1 MAPQYR
7 FNPMNDVLFET
18 QSQIIEELVKKEP
31 CILVGRCA
39 NYLLQ
44 DRALRIFIYAPM
56 EYRTK
61 VVMERL
67 GREEKNARA
76 LIKKMDKQ
84 RRYYYEYFTDSDW
97 MDLSQYDLCI
107 DSSRFT
113 QEEIIAMIASLYK
126 KA

>member
-1 MAPQYR
+1 
-7 FNPMNDVLFET
+7 
-18 QSQIIEELVKKEP
+18 
-31 CILVGRCA
+31 
-39 NYLLQ
+39 
-44 DRALRIFIYAPM
+44 M